1 MENQI
6 EPIPIPE
13 SEEGPSLGQ
22 KIIQKVL
29 LWGFLL
35 LLGGALG
42 AAAWSWGS
50 LHFVF
55 STGERAGFV
64 QKFSKKG
71 WIFKT
76 WEGELSMVN
85 LPGAMPE
92 IFKFTVRDE
101 TVVPFI
107 EDTMGRRVVL
117 TYNQH
122 RGVPP
127 QLFGETSYFVVR
139 VRGVKEDGD
148 PAPLQETPS
157 VTTP

>member
-1 MENQI
+1 M
-6 EPIPIPE
+6 
-13 SEEGPSLGQ
+13 GG
-22 KIIQKVL
+22 L
-29 LWGFLL
+29 LAGL
-35 LLGGALG
+35 
-42 AAAWSWGS
+42 WSWGS

-85 LPGAMPE
+85 LPGAVPE

-101 TVVPFI
+101 KVVPLI

-127 QLFGETSYFVVR
+127 EIFGETAYFVFR
-139 VRGVKEDGD
+139 VRGVKEEEGETSSFL
-148 PAPLQETPS
+148 PTTPS
-157 VTTP
+157 NPIP